1 MHGAVVRGFSEI
13 LLCVQFS
20 CMLQSVINLTLVTI
34 GVDTYIYICICKD
47 AVWCGLW
54 R

>member
-1 MHGAVVRGFSEI
+1 
-13 LLCVQFS
+13 
-20 CMLQSVINLTLVTI
+20 MLQSVINLTLVTI
-34 GVDTYIYICICKD
+34 GVDTYILTCKD